1 MIYPRVSLYFTS
13 FRGLTQKCREP
24 IRRIFIRMK
33 GNDQLLQVIFL
44 TILQQK
50 NKAVLAIQIRSPYV
64 YFVETGS
71 GTTEEY
77 GEKQKVITKYDLC
90 SGIDSA
96 ICTGQGNRLVQR
108 LYSAGSLPPGVRMK
122 GVLSFV
128 LIPILS
134 EKETCLWYSRGKCG
148 SIPEQELIPPGL
160 LYITGERANLIYY
173 YLIILTN
180 KK

>member
-24 IRRIFIRMK
+24 IRRIFIRME

-77 GEKQKVITKYDLC
+77 GEKPKVTTKYDLC

-96 ICTGQGNRLVQR
+96 ICTGQGKPV
-108 LYSAGSLPPGVRMK
+108 GSTVIQCRFFTTRSTNEGR
-122 GVLSFV
+122 FV
-128 LIPILS
+128 IRFDPDIV
-134 EKETCLWYSRGKCG
+134 GKRNM
-148 SIPEQELIPPGL
+148 PMV
-160 LYITGERANLIYY
+160 
-173 YLIILTN
+173 
-180 KK
+180 